1 MRSALLLCAVVALAG
16 CAVGPDYERPDIDLP
31 QSAFASTLLSQQQRK
46 ALAYWWTRYRDPT
59 LNKLIDEALDSNLDI
74 ALQAQKVRQARA
86 ELGYQNAQL
95 YPSIQGQA
103 QGMRERVGSAVP
115 GSSGGASSGGGGSG
129 ASGGGSGGSSALSG
143 GGAGSGGGPRRFNEF
158 SVAATLSYELD
169 FWGALRRADEQARA
183 RLLSSAYT
191 QDSIRLQTIADVV
204 TNYMSL
210 RSYQR
215 QIRVTKRTIKTRVKG
230 YHLDQKRY
238 QYGAINKLTL
248 LQTKSLLQSARAQ
261 LPPLEQQASRLRT
274 SLAILTGR
282 TPRVIMAHTKLPAG
296 DFSDLTLPRDLPVV
310 LPSTLLN
317 RRPDIRAA
325 EASLIAA
332 NANVGV
338 AKARFFP
345 TFNLSAM
352 IGTEALDI
360 SDLFEPYS
368 EIEQIGGTIT
378 APILDFGRINAQYRS
393 AKAQK
398 AQAEIRYRQTVR
410 QAFREVR
417 NALDEVKFSR
427 QRFHEVQQQV
437 EAYRQTLKLAKL
449 RYQVGRTNYFDVL
462 DAQRNLFSSQLS
474 LAQAIADRFTATA
487 DLYKAL
493 GGGWTKNSDSLTPAM
508 QEVVDDYKPVEG
520 AKDGAHAATTNTPVP
535 GNDP

>member
-1 MRSALLLCAVVALAG
+1 MRSALILCAVVMLAG
-16 CAVGPDYERPDIDLP
+16 CAVGPDYERPNIDLP
-31 QSAFASTLLSQQQRK
+31 KSAFDSTLLSQQQQQS
-46 ALAYWWTRYRDPT
+46 LAYWWTRYKDPT

-74 ALQAQKVRQARA
+74 ALQAQRVRQARA

-95 YPSIQGQA
+95 YPSISGQA
-103 QGMRERVGSAVP
+103 QGMRESVGSGVP
-115 GSSGGASSGGGGSG
+115 GGGGSSSSSSG
-129 ASGGGSGGSSALSG
+129 GSSSAASGGGSAG
-143 GGAGSGGGPRRFNEF
+143 GGTQRFNYF
-158 SVAATLSYELD
+158 SVAGSLSYELD
-169 FWGALRRADEQARA
+169 LWGALRRADEQARA
-183 RLLSSAYT
+183 QLLSSAYT
-191 QDSIRLQTIADVV
+191 QDSIRLQTVADVV

-215 QIRVTKRTIKTRVKG
+215 QIRVTKQTIKTREQG
-230 YHLDQKRY
+230 LSLDQKRY
-238 QYGAINKLTL
+238 KYGAIDKLTL
-248 LQTKSLLQSARAQ
+248 LQTKSALQSARAQ
-261 LPPLEQQASRLRT
+261 LPPLEQQESKLRT
-274 SLAILTGR
+274 SLAILTGK
-282 TPRVIMAHTKLPAG
+282 TPRQIMASTKLPKG
-296 DFSDLTLPRDLPVV
+296 DFSDLTLPQELPVV

-352 IGTEALDI
+352 IGTEALNV
-360 SDLFEPYS
+360 SDLFQPYTK
-368 EIEQIGGTIT
+368 IEQAGGSIT

-398 AQAEIRYRQTVR
+398 AEAEIQYRQTVR
-410 QAFREVR
+410 QAFQDVR
-417 NALDEVKFSR
+417 NALDEVKYSR
-427 QRFHEVQQQV
+427 ERFKQVQNQV
-437 EAYRQTLKLAKL
+437 DSYRETLKLANL
-449 RYQVGRTNYFDVL
+449 RYQVGQTNYFDVL
-462 DAQRNLFSSQLS
+462 DAQRNLFSSQLN

-493 GGGWTKNSDSLTPAM
+493 GGGWTENSDSLTPAM
-508 QEVVDDYKPVEG
+508 QEVANDYAPVKG

-535 GNDP
+535 GNNP